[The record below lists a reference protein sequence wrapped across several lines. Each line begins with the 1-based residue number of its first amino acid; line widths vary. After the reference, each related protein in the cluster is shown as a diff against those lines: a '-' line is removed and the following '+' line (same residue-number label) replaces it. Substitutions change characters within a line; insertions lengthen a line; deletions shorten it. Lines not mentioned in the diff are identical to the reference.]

1 MIPLT
6 VKIDKVDMYVERLL
20 HNVCCNMAVDS
31 VLLTDGSV
39 YIFSD
44 YTVIEFNGYS
54 FQMGNKIENRMFESM
69 FSTIQAIAE
78 L

>member
-6 VKIDKVDMYVERLL
+6 VKIDKIDMYVEMLL
-20 HNVCCNMAVDS
+20 YDFHDTVNG

-39 YIFSD
+39 YGFSD

-54 FQMGNKIENRMFESM
+54 FQMGNKVENRMFKTL

>member
-6 VKIDKVDMYVERLL
+6 VKIDKIDMYVEKLL
-20 HNVCCNMAVDS
+20 HNFRDMSIDS
-31 VLLTDGSV
+31 VLLKDGSV
-39 YIFSD
+39 YGFSD

-54 FQMGNKIENRMFESM
+54 FQMGNKVENRMFENL

>member
-1 MIPLT
+1 MILLT
-6 VKIDKVDMYVERLL
+6 VKIDKIDMYVEKLL
-20 HNVCCNMAVDS
+20 YFRDTVDG

-39 YIFSD
+39 YGFSD

-54 FQMGNKIENRMFESM
+54 FQMGNKAENRMFETM

>member
-6 VKIDKVDMYVERLL
+6 VKIDKIDMYVEKLL
-20 HNVCCNMAVDS
+20 YNFRDMSVDS
-31 VLLTDGSV
+31 VLLMDGSV
-39 YIFSD
+39 YVFSA

-54 FQMGNKIENRMFESM
+54 FQMGNKVENRMFEAM